1 MTSILNLSGLNYGA
15 SNPLRMEMN
24 IIRDNINR
32 VERSMKELAAGGAGG
47 GSLTG
52 AKGITAGLKE
62 VALQIVNM
70 RSEIETLK
78 TTVNRIELS
87 ADTHQKRVDK
97 AIADLTSRMTMT
109 ETTAAATS
117 SGLKSLKAT
126 VSSLSTAGAQTTTST
141 ETNGAAADSIDLL
154 SAITEAIAEAEA
166 EAETPA
172 SVSEEAAP
180 VTAAESV
187 SEPVATEANAQE
199 DEAASEEILALL
211 RSPTA

>member
-78 TTVNRIELS
+78 SSVNRIELS

-97 AIADLTSRMTMT
+97 AIADLTSRMTMA

-117 SGLKSLKAT
+117 SGLKSLKST
-126 VSSLSTAGAQTTTST
+126 VSSLSAAGAQTTIST
-141 ETNGAAADSIDLL
+141 ETISVAADNVDLL

-166 EAETPA
+166 ETDANT
-172 SVSEEAAP
+172 EEAAP
-180 VTAAESV
+180 VTVTEAV
-187 SEPVATEANAQE
+187 TEPVATEANAQE

>member
-1 MTSILNLSGLNYGA
+1 MTSILNLSGLNYSA

-78 TTVNRIELS
+78 ASVNRVELS
-87 ADTHQKRVDK
+87 ADSHQKRVDK
-97 AIADLTSRMTMT
+97 AIADLTSRITMA
-109 ETTAAATS
+109 ETTASAANS
-117 SGLKSLKAT
+117 SLKSLKAT
-126 VSSLSTAGAQTTTST
+126 VSSLSTSVVSGTAST
-141 ETNGAAADSIDLL
+141 EAVGGADSVDLL

-166 EAETPA
+166 EAGTETNA
-172 SVSEEAAP
+172 SVVE
-180 VTAAESV
+180 ESV
-187 SEPVATEANAQE
+187 SAPVVEAAAEVNTQE